1 MNEAMYKS
9 PVSVVSLSLLKLMA
23 SSSVCQQTGI
33 KSPRVASRVFDALC
47 EIIVATPPPPFVY
60 IVYWYICLT
69 LNRVKVH
76 KYLFFDSKITV
87 EFAGALHV
95 TREIVNY

>member
-1 MNEAMYKS
+1 MTLGS
-9 PVSVVSLSLLKLMA
+9 TQLLAEMSSGQGRLQFSAPFAKL
-23 SSSVCQQTGI
+23 VW
-33 KSPRVASRVFDALC
+33 R
-47 EIIVATPPPPFVY
+47 PPPPLVY

-76 KYLFFDSKITV
+76 KYFFDSKITM
-87 EFAGALHV
+87 EFAEALHV